1 MLPPQG
7 ALVLSLVG
15 KLRSHKIP
23 HVVWCGQKKKKA
35 LSRDKQK
42 RRQKITY

>member
-7 ALVLSLVG
+7 ALVISLVG
-15 KLRSHKIP
+15 KLRSHKTP
-23 HVVWCGQKKKKA
+23 MLCGVAKKKKKA